1 MNDINLTEILG
12 IITKYVLPIWGILF
26 FFINYGHDYN

>member
-12 IITKYVLPIWGILF
+12 IITKYVLPIDMYPESWTHVM
-26 FFINYGHDYN
+26 N